1 MSLLKIELDSWLG
14 LKKSMEIVPDGKM
27 TNFGK
32 YMNNK
37 YAFAN
42 DVLHKEAD
50 HNTALLL
57 IMRDH
62 VQEIN

>member
-1 MSLLKIELDSWLG
+1 MPLLKIELDSWLG
-14 LKKSMEIVPDGKM
+14 LKKSMDGIPDGKM

-37 YAFAN
+37 YAFNN
-42 DVLHKEAD
+42 DTLHNEPD

-62 VQEIN
+62 VQEIK